1 MQTAGLDERLQL
13 SYALNRQST
22 ASFPGFATN
31 KTSPLNHNNE
41 RELFS
46 KNHNVKKHHH
56 GREKSFNSKAVNIY

>member
-46 KNHNVKKHHH
+46 KNHNVK
-56 GREKSFNSKAVNIY
+56 NSITVVGKALILKL